1 MELDYLTTVEMSI
14 KWGIS
19 ARRIA
24 VLCEQKRIEGVVKKG
39 ETWLIPIGAIKPAD
53 KRRNSLVECK

>member
-39 ETWLIPIGAIKPAD
+39 I
-53 KRRNSLVECK
+53 NSLVECK